1 MLTPAS
7 SSRDGVAEPSSG
19 LARAPDGVPTL
30 TTPAAAAAGRMER
43 AGPAGSPGTASYA
56 DAARAAA
63 LALVASCV
71 AVGAALWIASRGLT
85 AAAAALPAAD
95 ADAVLHYRTASWLLG
110 AAASG
115 ALAVGLVHGERMRRR
130 AAARATELE
139 RLSAE
144 LMRANRAKSEFL
156 ANVSH
161 ELRTPLNAVVGFAE
175 LMQDG
180 VYGELTAPQ
189 VGPVRR
195 IATAATHLRHI
206 VDQILDLAK
215 IAAGRLEVHTESV
228 ALRPFVLEIAEEIEP
243 LVQEKG
249 LALSI
254 GVPNALPRLRS
265 DPLHVRQV
273 LINLLGNAVKF
284 TPTGGRVGVRASL
297 VEAAGGVPPFATRQP
312 PPQATVRAGVRRLLP
327 GRRAAPVDTP
337 VADMAAV
344 PWIALQ
350 VVDTGVGIR
359 PADQARIFDE
369 FEQLGPRTGDGAD
382 RGTGLGLA
390 ISRRLAQLLGGD
402 LTLESDPGRGSTF
415 TLWLPVDPVDVSAGF
430 DTGETEH
437 GARPPL
443 AGERHASEPR
453 AGGRRRSDYEAG
465 TTL

>member
-1 MLTPAS
+1 MHSPALPPH
-7 SSRDGVAEPSSG
+7 D
-19 LARAPDGVPTL
+19 D
-30 TTPAAAAAGRMER
+30 AAER
-43 AGPAGSPGTASYA
+43 AVRSGTASYA

-71 AVGAALWIASRGLT
+71 AVVAALWIANRGLT
-85 AAAAALPAAD
+85 AAADALPPAGAD
-95 ADAVLHYRTASWLLG
+95 VVVRYRTASWLLG
-110 AAASG
+110 AAALG
-115 ALAVGLVHGERMRRR
+115 ALVVGLVHGERMRRR

-144 LMRANRAKSEFL
+144 LIRANRAKSEFL

-180 VYGELTAPQ
+180 VYGELAPAQ
-189 VGPVRR
+189 IGPVRR

-206 VDQILDLAK
+206 VDQILDLAR

-228 ALRPFVLEIAEEIEP
+228 ALRPFVLEVAGEIES
-243 LVQEKG
+243 LVQDKG

-254 GVPNALPRLRS
+254 AVPHALPRLRS

-273 LINLLGNAVKF
+273 LVNLLGNAVKF
-284 TPTGGRVGVRASL
+284 TPSGGRVAVRASL
-297 VEAAGGVPPFATRQP
+297 VEATGGAPPFAPRPTP
-312 PPQATVRAGVRRLLP
+312 HTAIRAGMRRLLP
-327 GRRAAPVDTP
+327 GRHSAPVDLPST
-337 VADMAAV
+337 ATAAVV

-359 PADQARIFDE
+359 PSDQARIFDE

-402 LTLESDPGRGSTF
+402 LTLESAPGRGSTF
-415 TLWLPVDPVDVSAGF
+415 TLWLPVDPVDVPAEF
-430 DTGETEH
+430 DPADPDH
-437 GARPPL
+437 AARPPL
-443 AGERHASEPR
+443 AGERQAGEPR
-453 AGGRRRSDYEAG
+453 AGGRRRSDHEAE
-465 TTL
+465 TTS

>member
-1 MLTPAS
+1 MTPPRSSVPDVVLEGARAS
-7 SSRDGVAEPSSG
+7 SDTA
-19 LARAPDGVPTL
+19 LFTPTS
-30 TTPAAAAAGRMER
+30 AER
-43 AGPAGSPGTASYA
+43 AVRAGTASYA

-63 LALVASCV
+63 LALGASCV
-71 AVGAALWIASRGLT
+71 AMVAALWIARRGLT
-85 AAAAALPAAD
+85 AAAATLPPAGAA
-95 ADAVLHYRTASWLLG
+95 AVGRYQTATGLLG
-110 AAASG
+110 AAALA
-115 ALAVGLVHGERMRRR
+115 ALAVGLVHGDRMRRR

-144 LMRANRAKSEFL
+144 LIRANRAKSEFL

-180 VYGELTAPQ
+180 VYGELTTQQ

-195 IATAATHLRHI
+195 ITTAATHLRHI

-228 ALRPFVLEIAEEIEP
+228 ALRPFVLEVAGEIEP

-254 GVPNALPRLRS
+254 GVPHSLPRLRS

-297 VEAAGGVPPFATRQP
+297 VEAPAGVPPFASRL
-312 PPQATVRAGVRRLLP
+312 RSGAGTTGSGGAPTPARGIRRLLP
-327 GRRAAPVDTP
+327 GRRAAIDP
-337 VADMAAV
+337 VAPSSDAAPV

-350 VVDTGVGIR
+350 VVDSGVGVN

-402 LTLESDPGRGSTF
+402 LTLASVPGDGSTF
-415 TLWLPVDPVDVSAGF
+415 TLWLPVDPVDVPADLDG
-430 DTGETEH
+430 TEPEH
-437 GARPPL
+437 AARPPL
-443 AGERHASEPR
+443 AGERRASEPR
-453 AGGRRRSDYEAG
+453 AGGRRRNDYEAE
-465 TTL
+465 TTPGIG